1 MINLDVQTV
10 VIIILVAFIVGLLI
24 GLDRG
29 RASPY

>member
-10 VIIILVAFIVGLLI
+10 VIIVLVAFIVGLLI

-29 RASPY
+29 KPSPF